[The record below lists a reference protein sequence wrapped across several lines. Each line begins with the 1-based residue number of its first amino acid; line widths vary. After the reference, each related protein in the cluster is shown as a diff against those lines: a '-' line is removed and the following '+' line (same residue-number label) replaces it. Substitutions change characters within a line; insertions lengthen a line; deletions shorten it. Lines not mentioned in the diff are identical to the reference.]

1 MAQLER
7 ISNALNRWLSWVA
20 GGFLVV
26 MMLLTVANIFL
37 RAIPGLNPFVGTS
50 EAVCFLA
57 ALVAAFA
64 LGYTQIHRG
73 HTRVDILM
81 SRFSPRAQS
90 IIDSIMFLISMG
102 LFGVATWQLIRLA
115 NRYWELGS
123 LSETMY
129 VIFYP
134 LIYAVALGCVFLC
147 LVLLLDFLKS
157 LVQAV
162 KT

>member
-1 MAQLER
+1 MVHLER

-20 GGFLVV
+20 GGFLVA
-26 MMLLTVANIFL
+26 MMLLTVANMFL
-37 RAIPGLNPFVGTS
+37 RAVPGLNPFVCTS

-64 LGYTQIHRG
+64 FGYTQIHRG
-73 HTRVDILM
+73 HTRVDIIL
-81 SRFSPRAQS
+81 SRFPPRAQS
-90 IIDSIMFLISMG
+90 IIDSIMFLISTV
-102 LFGVATWQLIRLA
+102 LFGVATWQVVKLA

-123 LSETMY
+123 VSETMY
-129 VIFYP
+129 IIFYP

-162 KT
+162 KR